1 MYLNTLILSG
11 FSNSV
16 WMCYYSPESE
26 SRLVTS
32 HSLRPYGVFQA
43 KILEWVAFPPPED
56 LPNPGIESR
65 SPALHVDSLP
75 AEPQAKPS
83 YSPTQSFLL
92 GF

>member
-1 MYLNTLILSG
+1 
-11 FSNSV
+11 
-16 WMCYYSPESE
+16 MCYYSPESE

-65 SPALHVDSLP
+65 SPVLHVDSLP

-83 YSPTQSFLL
+83 YSPTQLFLL